1 MRKAGTAPICAAA
14 WCRTTRGATAMSIA
28 RRANA
33 RPTKSS
39 RSAPTDRKAAVERP
53 ATSPAAR
60 AEAIARPRESGAAGF
75 ALIEIL
81 CVLAIIG
88 LLAAII
94 LPAVPRATSRAKL
107 ESYAVETAAL
117 LKADR
122 TAALRRQIQV
132 ATQVDAGTRSVRS
145 GVTGR
150 LIRFPADVAVE
161 AYLASRCAGRS
172 AGRSIDFF
180 PSGMS
185 CGGTIALAR
194 PGMGYEV
201 RVNWLTGGVEIVT
214 KKLL

>member
-1 MRKAGTAPICAAA
+1 
-14 WCRTTRGATAMSIA
+14 
-28 RRANA
+28 
-33 RPTKSS
+33 
-39 RSAPTDRKAAVERP
+39 VERHP
-53 ATSPAAR
+53 TLPAAR
-60 AEAIARPRESGAAGF
+60 AEHGADERGF

-94 LPAVPRATSRAKL
+94 LPSIPRATSRARL

-122 TAALRRQIQV
+122 NAALRRQIQV
-132 ATQVDAGTRSVRS
+132 TTQIDAASRSIRS

-150 LIRFPADVAVE
+150 VIRLPNDVSLDAM
-161 AYLASRCAGRS
+161 LASRCADRN

-185 CGGTIALAR
+185 CGGVLALAR

-201 RVNWLTGGVEIVT
+201 RVNWLTGGVDIVPQ
-214 KKLL
+214 KLL

>member
-1 MRKAGTAPICAAA
+1 
-14 WCRTTRGATAMSIA
+14 
-28 RRANA
+28 
-33 RPTKSS
+33 
-39 RSAPTDRKAAVERP
+39 VERP
-53 ATSPAAR
+53 PTLPAAP
-60 AEAIARPRESGAAGF
+60 AEPSGQRGF

-94 LPAVPRATSRAKL
+94 LPAIPRATSRARL

-122 TAALRRQIQV
+122 NAALRRQIQV
-132 ATQVDAGTRSVRS
+132 TTTIDAEARSIRS
-145 GVTGR
+145 GVSGR
-150 LIRFPADVAVE
+150 MIRLPKDVTLE
-161 AYLASRCAGRS
+161 AMLASRCADRN

-185 CGGTIALAR
+185 CGGVIALAR

-201 RVNWLTGGVEIVT
+201 RVNWLTGGVEIVPQ
-214 KKLL
+214 KLL

>member
-1 MRKAGTAPICAAA
+1 M
-14 WCRTTRGATAMSIA
+14 
-28 RRANA
+28 
-33 RPTKSS
+33 
-39 RSAPTDRKAAVERP
+39 DRKAAVERQP
-53 ATSPAAR
+53 TSQAACAD
-60 AEAIARPRESGAAGF
+60 AERGERGF
-75 ALIEIL
+75 ALIEML

-94 LPAVPRATSRAKL
+94 LPAIPRATSRAKL

-122 TAALRRQIQV
+122 TAALRRQILV
-132 ATQVDAGTRSVRS
+132 ATQVDAQTRSIRS

-150 LIRFPADVAVE
+150 VIRFPADVSLD
-161 AYLASRCAGRS
+161 AYLASRCADR
-172 AGRSIDFF
+172 AVGRSIDFF

-201 RVNWLTGGVEIVT
+201 RVNWLTGGVEIVP

>member
-1 MRKAGTAPICAAA
+1 MEAGALVAHPSRLAVKNGEHLRMTAVLSDRQQSRWQMRACPPAFAGT
-14 WCRTTRGATAMSIA
+14 
-28 RRANA
+28 
-33 RPTKSS
+33 
-39 RSAPTDRKAAVERP
+39 TD
-53 ATSPAAR
+53 
-60 AEAIARPRESGAAGF
+60 GF

-94 LPAVPRATSRAKL
+94 LPAIPRATSRAKL

-132 ATQVDAGTRSVRS
+132 ATQVDAQTRSIRS

-150 LIRFPADVAVE
+150 VIRFPADVSLD
-161 AYLASRCAGRS
+161 AYLALRCADRVV
-172 AGRSIDFF
+172 GRSIDFF

-185 CGGTIALAR
+185 CGGTIALTR

-201 RVNWLTGGVEIVT
+201 RVNWLTGGVEIVP

>member
-1 MRKAGTAPICAAA
+1 MEQQ
-14 WCRTTRGATAMSIA
+14 ATL
-28 RRANA
+28 
-33 RPTKSS
+33 
-39 RSAPTDRKAAVERP
+39 
-53 ATSPAAR
+53 PAAR
-60 AEAIARPRESGAAGF
+60 AEHGTDEQGF

-94 LPAVPRATSRAKL
+94 LPSIPRATSRAKL

-122 TAALRRQIQV
+122 NAALRRQIQV
-132 ATQVDAGTRSVRS
+132 TTQIDAASRSIRS

-150 LIRFPADVAVE
+150 VIRLPNDVSLDAM
-161 AYLASRCAGRS
+161 LASRCADRN

-185 CGGTIALAR
+185 CGGVLALAR
-194 PGMGYEV
+194 PGMGFEV
-201 RVNWLTGGVEIVT
+201 RVNWLTGGVDIVPQ
-214 KKLL
+214 KLL

>member
-1 MRKAGTAPICAAA
+1 M
-14 WCRTTRGATAMSIA
+14 
-28 RRANA
+28 
-33 RPTKSS
+33 
-39 RSAPTDRKAAVERP
+39 ERQP
-53 ATSPAAR
+53 TSPATR
-60 AEAIARPRESGAAGF
+60 TERGIGERGF

-94 LPAVPRATSRAKL
+94 LPGLPRTTTRTKL
-107 ESYAVETAAL
+107 ESYAVETATL

-122 TAALRRQIQV
+122 NAALRRQIQV
-132 ATQVDAGTRSVRS
+132 TTRIDAQARVIRS

-150 LIRFPADVAVE
+150 IIRLPNDVTLDTM
-161 AYLASRCAGRS
+161 LAARCADRIVGK
-172 AGRSIDFF
+172 SIDFF

-185 CGGTIALAR
+185 CGGVIALAR

-201 RVNWLTGGVEIVT
+201 RVNWLTGGVDIVP

>member
-1 MRKAGTAPICAAA
+1 MERQLILQAAHA
-14 WCRTTRGATAMSIA
+14 DPRRGG
-28 RRANA
+28 RG
-33 RPTKSS
+33 
-39 RSAPTDRKAAVERP
+39 E
-53 ATSPAAR
+53 
-60 AEAIARPRESGAAGF
+60 AGF

-122 TAALRRQIQV
+122 SAALRRQVLV
-132 ATQVDAGTRSVRS
+132 ATQVDAGNRAIRS
-145 GVTGR
+145 GITGR
-150 LIRFPADVAVE
+150 VIRFPADVSLD
-161 AYLASRCAGRS
+161 AYLASRCANRS

-185 CGGTIALAR
+185 CGGTIAMAR
-194 PGMGYEV
+194 PGIAYEV
-201 RVNWLTGGVEIVT
+201 RVNWLTGGVEIVP